1 MKSLQTKPPPP
12 PTLDERHQ
20 MIAIAAYY
28 LAESRGFAPGEA
40 EQDWLRAERVIDLMI
55 TDWTSIEAWPG
66 SDPVQRIRNALMLRA
81 TVGAEH
87 ELTRLKHKKKRDR
100 RRA

>member
-1 MKSLQTKPPPP
+1 
-12 PTLDERHQ
+12 

-28 LAESRGFAPGEA
+28 LAESRGFAPGAA
-40 EQDWLRAERVIDLMI
+40 EQDWLRAERVIDRMI

-66 SDPVQRIRNALMLRA
+66 SDPAQRIRNALKLRA
-81 TVGAEH
+81 TVRTEP